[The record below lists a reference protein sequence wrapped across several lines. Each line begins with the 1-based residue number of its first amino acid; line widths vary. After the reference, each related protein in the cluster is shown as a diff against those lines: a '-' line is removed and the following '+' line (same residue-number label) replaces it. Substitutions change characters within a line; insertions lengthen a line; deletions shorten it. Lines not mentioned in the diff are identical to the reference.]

1 MFFGL
6 LAFVFVFGGQAR
18 YIIET
23 GFTSLGTM
31 IQNFI
36 GLSTYTDPLR
46 TSNFPQ
52 NWTIYY
58 WAYWMVWCVAAPF
71 FIGNISRGRTVR
83 QTILGGYVF
92 GVGST
97 LVSFIVLGNY
107 SMGLQMSGAVDFISN
122 YLASGD
128 MYGLIVSMI
137 ETMPFSKV
145 IMVVVLLTMIAFY
158 ATSFDSI
165 ALTASCYS
173 YHSLKEDEQPH
184 KAVQLMWCI
193 LLILL
198 PIALLFADSSMS
210 NLQSVSIVAA
220 FPIGIVIVLIS
231 MSFLKDAEQYIKEL
245 SEK

>member
-1 MFFGL
+1 MET
-6 LAFVFVFGGQAR
+6 R

-23 GFTSLGTM
+23 GFASLGNM

-71 FIGNISRGRTVR
+71 FIGRISQGRTVR

-97 LVSFIVLGNY
+97 LVSFVVLGNY
-107 SMGLQMSGAVDFISN
+107 SMGMQVNGMANFIGQ
-122 YLASGD
+122 YKKTGD
-128 MYGLIVSMI
+128 LYGVIVSI
-137 ETMPFSKV
+137 IKTLPCAPV
-145 IMVVVLLTMIAFY
+145 IMIIVLITMIAFY

-165 ALTASCYS
+165 AFTASCYS
-173 YHSLKEDEQPH
+173 YHRLGENEQPN
-184 KAVQLMWCI
+184 KIIQLMWCV

-210 NLQSVSIVAA
+210 NLQSVSIIAA
-220 FPIGIVIVLIS
+220 FPIGIVIILIAI
-231 MSFLKDAEQYIKEL
+231 SFIKDSKKYLENLNKH
-245 SEK
+245 